1 MKNNNTWA
9 ILRRVQVLDLN
20 RSAKIRLPVSTV
32 ESGIFIQHCTNLAKE
47 NNLYN
52 LNRKE
57 INEILLIHVFLNEN
71 SIVHCS
77 YILK

>member
-32 ESGIFIQHCTNLAKE
+32 ESGIFIQNEASKY
-47 NNLYN
+47 NDWNVVQALY
-52 LNRKE
+52 K
-57 INEILLIHVFLNEN
+57 FG
-71 SIVHCS
+71 
-77 YILK
+77 KWK